1 MSVHR
6 LVKFCFSAS
15 KICLATIMLGTVL
28 TSIPVNAGVISSTN
42 QSSSL
47 VGKRKTIAANDRN
60 NTVEHNTDT
69 PKRSSSLAGKKK
81 VVAINS
87 NSRLIANGTFLYGE
101 SNQPGKRNSEYVV
114 FENKSGKVFGAVFL
128 ANSEFS
134 CFHGK
139 LRSSQLNMMVVD
151 SDSNAAH
158 PYAVNLETGYGK
170 TSSAEYKAVKKI
182 GKTELRLL
190 ESCRNM
196 YKSSRWQSVLRG

>member
-15 KICLATIMLGTVL
+15 KICLATIMLGTAL
-28 TSIPVNAGVISSTN
+28 TSAPVNAGVISTTD

-47 VGKRKTIAANDRN
+47 VGKRKTIAANNRIKAVERN
-60 NTVEHNTDT
+60 TNT
-69 PKRSSSLAGKKK
+69 PKRSSFFAGKKK
-81 VVAINS
+81 MVAANS
-87 NSRLIANGTFLYGE
+87 NGRLIANGTFLYGE
-101 SNQPGKRNSEYVV
+101 SNQPGRLNSEYVV
-114 FENKSGKVFGAVFL
+114 FENKSGRVFGAVFL

-151 SDSNAAH
+151 TDSNAAH
-158 PYAVNLETGYGK
+158 PYAVNLETGYKK

-182 GKTELRLL
+182 GRTELRLL
-190 ESCRNM
+190 ESCRSM

>member
-1 MSVHR
+1 
-6 LVKFCFSAS
+6 
-15 KICLATIMLGTVL
+15 MLGTAL
-28 TSIPVNAGVISSTN
+28 TSIPVHAGIARTTS
-42 QSSSL
+42 QPSSL
-47 VGKRKTIAANDRN
+47 VGKRKIIATTNRSNVVERN
-60 NTVEHNTDT
+60 NTDT

-81 VVAINS
+81 VVAANS
-87 NSRLIANGTFLYGE
+87 SGRLIANGTFLYGE
-101 SNQPGKRNSEYVV
+101 SNQPGRQNSEYVV

-158 PYAVNLETGYGK
+158 PYAVNLETGYGR

-182 GKTELRLL
+182 GRTELRLL
-190 ESCRNM
+190 ESCRSM

>member
-1 MSVHR
+1 
-6 LVKFCFSAS
+6 
-15 KICLATIMLGTVL
+15 MLGTAL
-28 TSIPVNAGVISSTN
+28 TSVPVHAGGISSTG
-42 QSSSL
+42 QASSL
-47 VGKRKTIAANDRN
+47 VGKRKTIAANNRN
-60 NTVEHNTDT
+60 NTVERNTDT
-69 PKRSSSLAGKKK
+69 TKRSSSLANKKK
-81 VVAINS
+81 VFATNS
-87 NSRLIANGTFLYGE
+87 SGRLIANGTFLYGE
-101 SNQPGKRNSEYVV
+101 SNQPGRRNSEYVV

-151 SDSNAAH
+151 IDSNAAH

-182 GKTELRLL
+182 GKIELRLL

>member
-1 MSVHR
+1 
-6 LVKFCFSAS
+6 
-15 KICLATIMLGTVL
+15 MLGTAL
-28 TSIPVNAGVISSTN
+28 TTIPVHAGGISSTS
-42 QSSSL
+42 QALSL
-47 VGKRKTIAANDRN
+47 VGKRKIIAVN
-60 NTVEHNTDT
+60 NRSNAVERNTDA

-81 VVAINS
+81 VVATNS
-87 NSRLIANGTFLYGE
+87 SNRLIANGTFLYGE
-101 SNQPGKRNSEYVV
+101 SNQPGRRNSEYVV

-158 PYAVNLETGYGK
+158 PYAVNLETGYRK

-190 ESCRNM
+190 ESCRTM

>member
-6 LVKFCFSAS
+6 LVKFCYSAS
-15 KICLATIMLGTVL
+15 KICLATIMLGTAL
-28 TSIPVNAGVISSTN
+28 TSIPVRAGIASTTSQSLSSI
-42 QSSSL
+42 
-47 VGKRKTIAANDRN
+47 GKRKTIIANNRS
-60 NTVEHNTDT
+60 NTNF
-69 PKRSSSLAGKKK
+69 PKRSSALIGKKK
-81 VVAINS
+81 VIAANS
-87 NSRLIANGTFLYGE
+87 SSRLMANGTFLYGE
-101 SNQPGKRNSEYVV
+101 SNQPGRRNSEYVV
-114 FENKSGKVFGAVFL
+114 FENKSGRVFGAVFL

-151 SDSNAAH
+151 LDSNAAH

-190 ESCRNM
+190 ESCRTM

>member
-15 KICLATIMLGTVL
+15 KIFLATVMLGTAL
-28 TSIPVNAGVISSTN
+28 TSVPVHAGVANTKS

-47 VGKRKTIAANDRN
+47 A
-60 NTVEHNTDT
+60 
-69 PKRSSSLAGKKK
+69 SKKK
-81 VVAINS
+81 VVATNS
-87 NSRLIANGTFLYGE
+87 SGRLIANGTFLYGE
-101 SNQPGKRNSEYVV
+101 SNQPGRRNSEYLV

-139 LRSSQLNMMVVD
+139 LNSSQLNMMVVD
-151 SDSNAAH
+151 VDSNAAH
-158 PYAVNLETGYGK
+158 PYAVNLETGYKK
-170 TSSAEYKAVKKI
+170 TSSAEYKAVKRI

-190 ESCRNM
+190 ESCRTM